1 MDREA
6 WRAAVHGVTKS
17 QTRLSHWRAG
27 TLLGVTVGSGFGA
40 SRADA
45 CWTPR
50 STLRMAVT
58 SLFSPAGGGGGG
70 FQPGHDGYGNRLAS
84 CSAGARGAGGA
95 AWAFPG
101 LPLELPPGSWVW
113 AASLLTVSL
122 VSSRCP
128 GLTPHP
134 CIQETRHRAPGCKLI
149 RQRTAQELRILC
161 VDSTSFQE
169 RKEFTLGVR
178 NSILVSTE
186 LFSKRGVDLE
196 ISRGSL
202 VL

>member
-1 MDREA
+1 MTGDEVVGWHHRLYGHEFEQA
-6 WRAAVHGVTKS
+6 PGVCDGQGSLACCGPWSRKS
-17 QTRLSHWRAG
+17 RTRLSHWTAS
-27 TLLGVTVGSGFGA
+27 TLLGVTIGSCFGA

-95 AWAFPG
+95 GWAFPG
-101 LPLELPPGSWVW
+101 LPLELPPGSRVW
-113 AASLLTVSL
+113 AASLLTISL

-128 GLTPHP
+128 GADPTPL
-134 CIQETRHRAPGCKLI
+134 CPGNKTQSPGL
-149 RQRTAQELRILC
+149 QAY
-161 VDSTSFQE
+161 
-169 RKEFTLGVR
+169 
-178 NSILVSTE
+178 
-186 LFSKRGVDLE
+186 
-196 ISRGSL
+196 
-202 VL
+202 

>member
-1 MDREA
+1 MGGWHHQLDGHEFEQGP
-6 WRAAVHGVTKS
+6 GVGDGQGGLACCGPWGRKS
-17 QTRLSHWRAG
+17 RTRLSHW
-27 TLLGVTVGSGFGA
+27 TTSSLLGVTIGSGFGA

-95 AWAFPG
+95 GWAFPG

-113 AASLLTVSL
+113 ATSLLTISL

-128 GLTPHP
+128 GADPTPL
-134 CIQETRHRAPGCKLI
+134 CPG
-149 RQRTAQELRILC
+149 
-161 VDSTSFQE
+161 
-169 RKEFTLGVR
+169 
-178 NSILVSTE
+178 
-186 LFSKRGVDLE
+186 SKTQSPGQQAH
-196 ISRGSL
+196 
-202 VL
+202 